1 MVAAAFVAPYLME
14 ATARFVADAA
24 ALPGVRLGLITCD
37 PLERVPPA
45 LRERLSGH
53 WRVDNALDP
62 RQIAEAVSGLSRQIG
77 RVERLV
83 GALEQL
89 QVPLAQVREAM
100 GIEGMDERTAHNVR
114 DKSRMKNVL
123 REAGVPC
130 AAHALV
136 TGAAEATAFAR
147 EVGFPLVGQAAR
159 RSRLAGDL
167 SPGRPRVALRLA
179 ARGAAQCRAAGP
191 ARGVPRG

>member
-37 PLERVPPA
+37 PLESVPPM
-45 LRERLSGH
+45 LRDRLAGH

-62 RQIAEAVSGLSRQIG
+62 RQIAEAVSGLGRQMG

-100 GIEGMDERTAHNVR
+100 GIEGMDER
-114 DKSRMKNVL
+114 D
-123 REAGVPC
+123 
-130 AAHALV
+130 
-136 TGAAEATAFAR
+136 
-147 EVGFPLVGQAAR
+147 
-159 RSRLAGDL
+159 
-167 SPGRPRVALRLA
+167 RP
-179 ARGAAQCRAAGP
+179 QRA
-191 ARGVPRG
+191 